1 MAAIVLSGLPKVFV
15 LPGVVYSSAF
25 TSILV
30 SLGSTCV
37 LLSLAIPIA
46 LAAATGRYSWIEMV
60 GLLGLATSPLV
71 IGTGL
76 FLLINPMLDPSIL
89 ALPVT
94 ALVNA
99 ILALPFALRILVP
112 GAREVVVRFGRLGLA
127 LNMQGWQ
134 FLRRVVLPR
143 MRPQIG
149 FAAGLTAALS
159 MGDLGV
165 IVLFADPE
173 RATLPLQIFRLMGS
187 FQMQAAAGAAL
198 LLLVLS
204 LAVFWLLD
212 RGWRRYVKD

>member
-1 MAAIVLSGLPKVFV
+1 
-15 LPGVVYSSAF
+15 
-25 TSILV
+25 
-30 SLGSTCV
+30 
-37 LLSLAIPIA
+37 
-46 LAAATGRYSWIEMV
+46 
-60 GLLGLATSPLV
+60 LV

-76 FLLINPMLDPSIL
+76 FLLINPLLDPFLL

-99 ILALPFALRILVP
+99 VLALPFALRILVP
-112 GAREVVVRFGRLGLA
+112 GARAEVARFGRLGLA

-143 MRPQIG
+143 MRSQIG

-198 LLLVLS
+198 LLLGLS
-204 LAVFWLLD
+204 LGIFWLLD
-212 RGWRRYVKD
+212 RGGRHVKD